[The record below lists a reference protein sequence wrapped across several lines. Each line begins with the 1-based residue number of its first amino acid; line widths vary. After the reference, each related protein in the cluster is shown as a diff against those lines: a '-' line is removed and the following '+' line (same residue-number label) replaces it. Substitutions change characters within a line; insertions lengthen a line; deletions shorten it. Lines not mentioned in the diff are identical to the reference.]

1 MGGDSSPL
9 CDDLVVRN
17 AQRSGRSSQP
27 GSGFPLATVLVVLTL
42 LLAVFFFS
50 RAASLVPL
58 GFMTWC
64 TPEVLQDEF
73 HLDESAVRELQPS
86 EIQPM
91 TATCSRA
98 AEPVVVQAAVSLGG
112 LVVLGIATVV
122 VLMRRRRRRRATLA
136 DSSPPPDPGLA

>member
-1 MGGDSSPL
+1 
-9 CDDLVVRN
+9 V
-17 AQRSGRSSQP
+17 
-27 GSGFPLATVLVVLTL
+27 ATVLVVLTL

-73 HLDESAVRELQPS
+73 HLDESALRELQPS

-91 TATCSRA
+91 RATCSKA

-112 LVVLGIATVV
+112 LVILGIATVV
-122 VLMRRRRRRRATLA
+122 VLMRRRRRRRRATLA